1 MTAKVSEHGMD
12 LHWQRE
18 GEFSHLG
25 FERRHQLD
33 FGHQAHIAAGGAG
46 NDYGCDPEQMLAA
59 SMASCHMMTFLAL
72 AAKKRLTV
80 VSYDDRAVAELAQ
93 RDDGRFH
100 VACIRL
106 SPRVVFE
113 GDKVPDAEA
122 IMAMHHKAHEHCF
135 IANSV
140 LCEVEVSPR

>member
-1 MTAKVSEHGMD
+1 MTQKISEHSMD

-18 GEFSHLG
+18 GEFSHQG

-33 FGHQAHIAAGGAG
+33 FGHQVQLAAGGAG
-46 NDYGCDPEQMLAA
+46 NDYGSDPEQMLAA

-72 AAKKRLTV
+72 AAKKRLNV
-80 VSYDDRAVAELAQ
+80 VSYEDHAVAELAQ

-100 VACIRL
+100 ISRILL
-106 SPRVVFE
+106 SPLAVFE
-113 GDKVPDAEA
+113 GDKIPDAEA
-122 IMAMHHKAHEHCF
+122 ILAMHHKAHEHCF

-140 LCEVEVSPR
+140 LCEVEVNPR